1 MSYILLILALFLLT
15 FCYLRSLYSC
25 IIDYQ
30 VNNSARRKRR
40 KGQTLIEWILYR
52 RYRKEIP
59 RILLITYFGC
69 FPFDRFCFSDPFLGK
84 PFGRNR
90 FSSFQ
95 TDCGGRLWSDFH
107 FGNCFLWKAQK
118 WPDICQ
124 GRTLDQKEK
133 KAKINSLLSPGT
145 DRYDE
150 SAEIRTRLLSIPE
163 RPHIHR
169 WSKKA
174 MLRKRFAFPA
184 RFSYDGKS
192 CLSI

>member
-1 MSYILLILALFLLT
+1 MDFIDYILWL
-15 FCYLRSLYSC
+15 SH
-25 IIDYQ
+25 
-30 VNNSARRKRR
+30 
-40 KGQTLIEWILYR
+40 
-52 RYRKEIP
+52 
-59 RILLITYFGC
+59 

-95 TDCGGRLWSDFH
+95 TDCGGRLWFDFH

-145 DRYDE
+145 DRSDG
-150 SAEIRTRLLSIPE
+150 SAEICIPLLSILR
-163 RPHIHR
+163 RPHIKQVVGK
-169 WSKKA
+169 SDVKKEI
-174 MLRKRFAFPA
+174 
-184 RFSYDGKS
+184 RFSGPIF
-192 CLSI
+192 L